1 MTNLSNKI
9 LSDPVN
15 RWVFS
20 RAGTEV
26 YLVGGFLRDILL
38 SRTSGDLDYVVRGKP
53 GELGR
58 KLSKKFNGTFIN
70 LNKNSTTRVVL
81 KDGKSIDFTSLES
94 SIQNNLIKRDFTI
107 NAMAW
112 SPDKKLIDPYGG
124 LNDLGNKVIMVV
136 RTVNLGADPLRIL
149 RAYRH
154 AVQLGFTIHKETRR
168 ALSLYA
174 DRITEVAS
182 ERITYELCKILNHH
196 KADSYLEK
204 CFDDKVLE
212 KILLMKKDRLR
223 KNLGLLRSYR
233 LFIEKNRESAVSNY
247 KLGKFNKFLK
257 KELGQGLTSA
267 GLIRLSILLID
278 SSNDIRKARH
288 MRFSFNINKAV
299 RSIHAAVRLSEERI
313 TENKLY
319 EIFRT
324 AGEYPLE
331 TAHVISTIKS
341 RNYRRIIKSAE
352 DYINISKKKLLSGDD
367 IKNLL
372 HMRQG
377 VIIGDI
383 KSDLHKSRFLNKV
396 STKAEAR
403 NWVLSNFV

>member
-15 RWVFS
+15 RWVFL

-38 SRTSGDLDYVVRGKP
+38 SRDSGDLDYVVRGKP

-58 KLSKKFNGTFIN
+58 MLSKKFKGTVIN
-70 LNKNSTTRVVL
+70 LNKNSTIRVVL
-81 KDGKSIDFTSLES
+81 KDGKSIDFASLES
-94 SIQNNLIKRDFTI
+94 SINNDLEKRDFTI

-112 SPDKKLIDPYGG
+112 SPDKKLIDPCGG
-124 LNDLGNKVIMVV
+124 LNDLRNKVIKVV
-136 RTVNLGADPLRIL
+136 RTANLGADPLRIL

-168 ALSLYA
+168 ALSFYA
-174 DRITEVAS
+174 DRITEAAS
-182 ERITYELCKILNHH
+182 ERITYELFKILNHK
-196 KADSYLEK
+196 KADIYLKK

-212 KILLMKKDRLR
+212 KLLWMKNDRLR
-223 KNLGLLRSYR
+223 ENLSLLRRYR
-233 LFIEKNRESAVSNY
+233 LFIEKNRESLKSKYELRKFNAF
-247 KLGKFNKFLK
+247 LGK
-257 KELGQGLTSA
+257 EVSQGLTSA
-267 GLIRLSILLID
+267 GLIRLSILLIH
-278 SSNDIRKARH
+278 STHGIRKATHLRC
-288 MRFSFNINKAV
+288 SFIINKAV
-299 RSIHAAVRLSEERI
+299 RSVHKAIRQSEGRLTDE
-313 TENKLY
+313 KLY
-319 EIFRT
+319 EILRIS
-324 AGEYPLE
+324 GEYPLE
-331 TAHVISTIKS
+331 AAHVISTIRIRS
-341 RNYRRIIKSAE
+341 YIRIIKSAE

-367 IKNLL
+367 IKSLL

-383 KSDLHKSRFLNKV
+383 KSDLHKSRFLKKV

-403 NWVLSNFV
+403 KWVLSNFT

>member
-1 MTNLSNKI
+1 MTSLSNKI

-38 SRTSGDLDYVVRGKP
+38 SRNSGDLDYVVRGKP

-58 KLSKKFNGTFIN
+58 KLSKKFKGTFIN
-70 LNKNSTTRVVL
+70 LNKYSTTRVVL

-94 SIQNNLIKRDFTI
+94 SIQNDLEKRDFAI

-124 LNDLGNKVIMVV
+124 LNDLRNKVIKVV
-136 RTVNLGADPLRIL
+136 RTANLGADPLRIL

-168 ALSLYA
+168 ALSIYA
-174 DRITEVAS
+174 DRIAEVAS

-196 KADSYLEK
+196 KADNNLLK

-223 KNLGLLRSYR
+223 KNLSLLRRYR
-233 LFIEKNRESAVSNY
+233 LFIEKNRESVESNY
-247 KLGKFNKFLK
+247 ELGKFNKFLN
-257 KELGQGLTSA
+257 KEVSQGLTSA

-278 SSNDIRKARH
+278 STNDIRKARH
-288 MRFSFNINKAV
+288 MRFSININKAV
-299 RSIHAAVRLSEERI
+299 RSIHAAVRQSEERI

-331 TAHVISTIKS
+331 AAHVISTIKS
-341 RNYRRIIKSAE
+341 RNYIRIIKSAE

-367 IKNLL
+367 IKSLL
-372 HMRQG
+372 HVRQG
-377 VIIGDI
+377 VMIGDI
-383 KSDLHKSRFLNKV
+383 KTDLHKNRFLKKV

-403 NWVLSNFV
+403 DWLLSNFK

>member
-1 MTNLSNKI
+1 MTTLSNKI

-15 RWVFS
+15 RWIFS
-20 RAGTEV
+20 RAGTEI

-38 SRTSGDLDYVVRGKP
+38 SRTSGDLDYVVRDKP

-58 KLSKKFNGTFIN
+58 MLSKKFKGTFIN
-70 LNKNSTTRVVL
+70 LNKNSTIRVVL

-94 SIQNNLIKRDFTI
+94 SINNDLEKRDFTI

-112 SPDKKLIDPYGG
+112 SKDEKLIDPCGG
-124 LNDLGNKVIMVV
+124 LNDLRNKAIKVV
-136 RTVNLGADPLRIL
+136 RTANLGADPLRIL

-182 ERITYELCKILNHH
+182 ERITYELFKILNH
-196 KADSYLEK
+196 KNADIYLKK
-204 CFDDKVLE
+204 CFDDNVLD
-212 KILLMKKDRLR
+212 KILLMKKDKLR
-223 KNLGLLRSYR
+223 KNLSLLRRYR
-233 LFIEKNRESAVSNY
+233 LLIKKIRESMESKY
-247 KLGKFNKFLK
+247 ESGKFNKFLNK
-257 KELGQGLTSA
+257 DVSQGLSSA

-278 SSNDIRKARH
+278 STNDIRKARH
-288 MRFSFNINKAV
+288 VRFSTNINKAV
-299 RSIHAAVRLSEERI
+299 RSIHAALRLSGERI

-324 AGEYPLE
+324 AGEYPLQ
-331 TAHVISTIKS
+331 TAYIISTIKT
-341 RNYRRIIKSAE
+341 RNYIRIIESAE

-367 IKNLL
+367 IKSLL
-372 HMRQG
+372 HVRQG
-377 VIIGDI
+377 VMIGDI
-383 KSDLHKSRFLNKV
+383 KTDLHKSRFLKKV

-403 NWVLSNFV
+403 DWVLSNFK